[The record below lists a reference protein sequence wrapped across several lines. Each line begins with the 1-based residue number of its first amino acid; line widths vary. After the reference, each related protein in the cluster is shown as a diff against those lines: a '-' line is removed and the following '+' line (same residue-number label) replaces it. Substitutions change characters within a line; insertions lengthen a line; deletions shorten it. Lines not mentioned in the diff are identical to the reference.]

1 MKNCNENEKLDP
13 SDYYQN
19 EKDFNQE
26 VEDGT
31 TPFMNYEDYKDAV
44 DMDVELDPDFYKD
57 NR

>member
-1 MKNCNENEKLDP
+1 MANNNNDELNPE
-13 SDYYQN
+13 
-19 EKDFNQE
+19 DFYMDEEDFDQE
-26 VEDGT
+26 REDGT